1 MGFTLTFAILSGQ
14 IPGMPPAMPG
24 VFPAMFPFGGTQ
36 VRTFTLFLHLLCF

>member
-1 MGFTLTFAILSGQ
+1 MISGQ

-36 VRTFTLFLHLLCF
+36 VRTFDSDILDLLHI